1 MRERSKRVS
10 ALCVGVGVFQ
20 LYLAAISVMG
30 LAWMALVFP
39 EEALVLI
46 AARLSEVPGMPAE
59 VVWSYE
65 HFYLVSVIW
74 GGFCM
79 ATGVAALVAWRRVA
93 WRRVAWA
100 RVVLMGCLVGQV
112 AAYLLAPVITVRALF
127 AILPPET
134 TMWFRA
140 LFIGGLGGAV
150 AVQSLMFAAV
160 QGWLLYELTRA
171 EVREEFGWARLPDA

>member
-1 MRERSKRVS
+1 VRERSKRVS

-20 LYLAAISVMG
+20 LYLAALSMVG
-30 LAWMALVFP
+30 LVWMALVFP

-65 HFYLVSVIW
+65 HVYLVSVIW
-74 GGFCM
+74 GAFCM
-79 ATGVAALVAWRRVA
+79 VTGVAALVAW
-93 WRRVAWA
+93 WRMAWA

-112 AAYLLAPVITVRALF
+112 AAYILAPVITVRALF

-150 AVQSLMFAAV
+150 AAQSLMFAAG

-171 EVREEFGWARLPDA
+171 EVRGEFQ